1 MFVDFCCH
9 DNGKTA
15 WLGRAPLNAS
25 VAWTRA
31 FGRWRGVDAE
41 NSCFWAQKAPVARI
55 LGAWTRA
62 WRGKAQ
68 FSSSLRFLAVQQG
81 AGSSRSSFS
90 LSLAPAADTSRSF
103 KAMSFAA
110 STAVSSMPSPSLS
123 PYIDAAIRQR
133 DFDSDDDCLDD
144 VIQNTGRRI
153 KKRKIVD
160 DDSDVEE
167 CSQPQPE
174 FLDFLG
180 KSILSHV
187 SSDGDSSDVDHDD
200 EYLSD
205 DSDDNESTVAP
216 QSPPYSPGRHN
227 ELVTGLTSLREP
239 EIEAWDNSIRDH
251 FRTNLTKLL
260 DADIL
265 TSIVETKRKSSN
277 LDGADSEA
285 DNDDDSASVIMVSD
299 DEVENQQGLESDS
312 PKSFPFELTVK
323 TALKDYKIYLFNRP
337 QQQSVVRVHDGP
349 YGHYKID
356 ISPDETVVDGIT
368 QITAFGRCLEDPS
381 RSSRDYECPN
391 GSAQIDNVNRGA
403 LKAMSLLN
411 DYKSHHSDDVSDKD
425 KAIFRSVVELLKQT
439 DMVKPFSDYACFSQR
454 FEF

>member
-1 MFVDFCCH
+1 M
-9 DNGKTA
+9 
-15 WLGRAPLNAS
+15 
-25 VAWTRA
+25 
-31 FGRWRGVDAE
+31 DAK
-41 NSCFWAQKAPVARI
+41 NNCFWAQKVPVARI

-62 WRGKAQ
+62 WLGKAQ
-68 FSSSLRFLAVQQG
+68 FSSSLRFLAVQQS

-90 LSLAPAADTSRSF
+90 LSLAPAASTSRSF

-110 STAVSSMPSPSLS
+110 STAVSSMPSPTLS

-133 DFDSDDDCLDD
+133 DFDSDDDD

-160 DDSDVEE
+160 DDSDDEE
-167 CSQPQPE
+167 TCQPQPQVI
-174 FLDFLG
+174 DFL
-180 KSILSHV
+180 KMPIMSHIA
-187 SSDGDSSDVDHDD
+187 SDSDSSDIDHDD

-205 DSDDNESTVAP
+205 DSDDDDSTVAP
-216 QSPPYSPGRHN
+216 QSPPSSPGHHN

-239 EIEAWDNSIRDH
+239 VIEAWDNNIRDL

-260 DADIL
+260 NADIL
-265 TSIVETKRKSSN
+265 TSIVQTKRKSSN
-277 LDGADSEA
+277 LDGADSEG
-285 DNDDDSASVIMVSD
+285 DND

-312 PKSFPFELTVK
+312 PTSFPFELTVK
-323 TALKDYKIYLFNRP
+323 AASKDYKIHLFNRP

-356 ISPDETVVDGIT
+356 ISPDETVVDDIT
-368 QITAFGRCLEDPS
+368 QITAYGRCLEDPS
-381 RSSRDYECPN
+381 RSSRDYECPD
-391 GSAQIDNVNRGA
+391 GSAQIDHVNRGA

-439 DMVKPFSDYACFSQR
+439 DMVKPFSDYACFSKR